1 MAQNPGGGTTSQDR
15 PNIFARSVDKDS
27 VIAVVGAGQAP
38 AGPWSY
44 LTGIPNAAADM
55 VGPPAQYLSV
65 AAWAA

>member
-1 MAQNPGGGTTSQDR
+1 MAQNTGGGTGNQDR

-38 AGPWSY
+38 NGPWSY
-44 LTGIPNAAADM
+44 LTGIPNPGADM
-55 VGPPAQYLSV
+55 VGLPAQYLSV

>member
-1 MAQNPGGGTTSQDR
+1 MAQSSGDETASQDR

-27 VIAVVGAGQAP
+27 VIAVVGVAQAP
-38 AGPWSY
+38 NGPWSY
-44 LTGIPNAAADM
+44 LTGIPNAGADM